1 MVFSLRKAFA
11 AILATTATVY
21 ALPSDSSS
29 STESTL
35 NTTSLAA
42 TSSNSTVCNNS
53 PSLCSRKYNNITHM
67 GAHDSA
73 FLRDAS
79 TSNSI
84 AGNQYYNATVA
95 LNSGLR
101 LLQAQVH
108 LVNGTSG
115 SVLQLC
121 HTTCSLLDAGT
132 LENWLSA
139 IKDWMDKH
147 TDDVVTILLVNSD
160 NQAASAFGKVFES
173 SGISKYGYKP
183 STSSATSSWPT
194 LQTMIDADTR
204 LVTFVASITA
214 DTDYPYLLPEFS
226 YVFET
231 AYEVTS
237 AAGFNCTIDR
247 PSTYSTAA
255 AAVSANMLPLMNHF
269 QYQTLATD
277 ILIPDVS
284 DIDTTNSASTS
295 TAGNL
300 GLHAQTCKSQWGTKP
315 VFILVD
321 FFNKGPAIDAA
332 DNLNGLSSSDISGR
346 SSSNSATASSS
357 SGKSAGRAPGGMET
371 GALVAFLAAA
381 VFLF

>member
-1 MVFSLRKAFA
+1 MVSLRNAFA
-11 AILATTATVY
+11 ALLATTAAVH
-21 ALPSDSSS
+21 ALPSDTS
-29 STESTL
+29 STVSDAV
-35 NTTSLAA
+35 NTTSNAA
-42 TSSNSTVCNNS
+42 ESSSNSTTACNNS
-53 PSLCSRKYNNITHM
+53 PELCSRKYNNITHM

-108 LVNGTSG
+108 TVNSTSG
-115 SVLQLC
+115 GTTLQLC

-132 LENWLSA
+132 LENWLSS
-139 IKDWMDKH
+139 IKAWMDVH
-147 TDDVVTILLVNSD
+147 TNDVVTILLVNSD
-160 NQAASAFGKVFES
+160 NQAASVFGKVFES

-183 STSSATSSWPT
+183 STASATSNWPT
-194 LQTMIDADTR
+194 LQSMISADTR

-214 DTDYPYLLPEFS
+214 DSTYPYLLPEFS

-231 AYEVTS
+231 HYEVTS
-237 AAGFNCTIDR
+237 ASGFNCTIDR
-247 PSTYSTAA
+247 PSNYASAS

-269 QYQTLATD
+269 QYQTLAAD

-284 DIDTTNSASTS
+284 DIETTNSASTS

-300 GLHAQTCKSQWGTKP
+300 GLHAQTCTTQWGKKP
-315 VFILVD
+315 TFVLVD
-321 FFNKGPAIDAA
+321 FFDKGPAIDAA
-332 DNLNGLSSSDISGR
+332 DNLNGLSSSEITGR

-357 SGKSAGRAPGGMET
+357 ANLGGRAPGMET

>member
-1 MVFSLRKAFA
+1 MVFSLRKACA
-11 AILATTATVY
+11 ALLASTATVY
-21 ALPSDSSS
+21 ALPSDSTTTAVDAATLSAESS
-29 STESTL
+29 SS
-35 NTTSLAA
+35 NTTA
-42 TSSNSTVCNNS
+42 CNNS

-79 TSNSI
+79 TQNSI
-84 AGNQYYNATVA
+84 AGNQYFNATVA

-108 LVNGTSG
+108 VVNGTSG

-139 IKDWMDKH
+139 VKDWMDKH
-147 TDDVVTILLVNSD
+147 TNDVVTILLVNSD

-183 STSSATSSWPT
+183 SSSSTTSSWPT
-194 LQTMIDADTR
+194 LQNMIDADTR

-214 DTDYPYLLPEFS
+214 DTNYPYLLPEFS

-231 AYEVTS
+231 DYEVTTAS
-237 AAGFNCTIDR
+237 GFNCTIDR
-247 PSTYSTAA
+247 PSTYSSAT

-269 QYQTLATD
+269 QYQILAAD

-284 DIDTTNSASTS
+284 DIETTNSPSTS
-295 TAGNL
+295 AAGNL
-300 GLHAQTCKSQWGTKP
+300 GLHAQTCKSEWGVKP
-315 VFILVD
+315 VFVLVD
-321 FFNKGPAIDAA
+321 FFDKGPAIDTA
-332 DNLNGLSSSDISGR
+332 DSLNGLSDSDITGR

-357 SGKSAGRAPGGMET
+357 SAKSAGRAPGMET

-381 VFLF
+381 VFFF

>member
-1 MVFSLRKAFA
+1 MVSLRRAFA
-11 AILATTATVY
+11 ALLATTSLVN
-21 ALPSDSSS
+21 ALPSTVSD
-29 STESTL
+29 
-35 NTTSLAA
+35 TTSNAA
-42 TSSNSTVCNNS
+42 ASNSTTACNNS

-108 LVNGTSG
+108 TVNSTSG
-115 SVLQLC
+115 TTLELC

-132 LENWLSA
+132 LEKWLSS
-139 IKDWMDKH
+139 IKTWMDAH
-147 TDDVVTILLVNSD
+147 ENEVVTVLLVNPD
-160 NQAASAFGKVFES
+160 NQAASVFGKVFAS
-173 SGISKYGYKP
+173 SGISTYGYTP
-183 STSSATSSWPT
+183 SSSSATSSWPT
-194 LQTMIDADTR
+194 LQEMISNNTR

-214 DTDYPYLLPEFS
+214 DSTYPYLLPEFA

-231 AYEVTS
+231 HYEVTS
-237 AAGFNCTIDR
+237 ASGFNCTIDR
-247 PSTYSTAA
+247 PSTYTTAS
-255 AAVSANMLPLMNHF
+255 AAVSANMMPLMNHF
-269 QYQTLATD
+269 QYQILTGD

-284 DIDTTNSASTS
+284 DIETTNSASTS
-295 TAGNL
+295 TQGNL
-300 GLHAQTCKSQWGTKP
+300 GLHAQTCTSQWGKKP
-315 VFILVD
+315 TFVLVD

-346 SSSNSATASSS
+346 SSSNSATASSA
-357 SGKSAGRAPGGMET
+357 GLAGRAPGGMET